1 MSQEKGWYIFHN
13 DSAQAQE
20 WTKIENS
27 AKILDS
33 EHIVRLKAMDFK
45 PIEHATRRE
54 KVDLNRL
61 SEEYGFDPNHL
72 PPENLN
78 TISEFGG
85 MGKTEFY
92 NYVPE
97 IEVEFTEANVAKIK
111 EHERHIG
118 EEIAKDRQKVW
129 CGGF

>member
-1 MSQEKGWYIFHN
+1 MSKEKGWYIFHN

-33 EHIVRLKAMDFK
+33 EHIARLKAMEFK
-45 PIEHATRRE
+45 PVEHTTRRE

-61 SEEYGFDPNHL
+61 SEEYGFDPHYL

-97 IEVEFTEANVAKIK
+97 MDVEFNEANVAKIK
-111 EHERHIG
+111 EHECHVS

-129 CGGF
+129 CEGF

>member
-1 MSQEKGWYIFHN
+1 
-13 DSAQAQE
+13 
-20 WTKIENS
+20 
-27 AKILDS
+27 
-33 EHIVRLKAMDFK
+33 
-45 PIEHATRRE
+45 
-54 KVDLNRL
+54 
-61 SEEYGFDPNHL
+61 
-72 PPENLN
+72 
-78 TISEFGG
+78 

>member
-1 MSQEKGWYIFHN
+1 MSREKGWYIFHN

-27 AKILDS
+27 AKILDA
-33 EHIVRLKAMDFK
+33 EHVTRLKQMEFK
-45 PIEHATRRE
+45 PVHTVGDREAT
-54 KVDLNRL
+54 DLNRL
-61 SEEYGFDPNHL
+61 SLANGFDSKYL

-92 NYVPE
+92 NYIP
-97 IEVEFTEANVAKIK
+97 EVELDLSEANRAKIK
-111 EHERHIG
+111 DHERHVG
-118 EEIAKDRQKVW
+118 EQIAQDRQKVW
-129 CGGF
+129 CEGF